1 MLIPVIVMVILA
13 CNPAYGLTEKEQTSI
28 KNKLENTC
36 EFYNTFCNVYFDNT
50 ELVQAFTTV
59 QGNIVISTGLANK
72 LSYNEV
78 LAVGCHEVG
87 HRVLKHHIKYFEYI
101 YTNYPTTLKQLKIIN
116 HTHEIEADLF
126 ATMIARKE
134 NTENYLPIALEKIVS
149 KYYRNKASSTH
160 PSVNQRIKIMK
171 SYYGGN

>member
-36 EFYNTFCNVYFDNT
+36 DFYNTFCNVYFGNT

-72 LSYNEV
+72 LTYNEV
-78 LAVGCHEVG
+78 LAVGYHEVG
-87 HRVLKHHIKYFEYI
+87 HRVLRHHVKYFEYI
-101 YTNYPTTLKQLKIIN
+101 YMNYPTTLKQRQKIR
-116 HTHEIEADLF
+116 HEHEIEADLF
-126 ATMIARKE
+126 ATMMAKKD
-134 NTENYLPIALEKIVS
+134 NTKNYLPSALKKIVI
-149 KYYRNKASSTH
+149 KQKRNEASSTH
-160 PSVNQRIKIMK
+160 PSINQRIKIMK
-171 SYYGGN
+171 SY